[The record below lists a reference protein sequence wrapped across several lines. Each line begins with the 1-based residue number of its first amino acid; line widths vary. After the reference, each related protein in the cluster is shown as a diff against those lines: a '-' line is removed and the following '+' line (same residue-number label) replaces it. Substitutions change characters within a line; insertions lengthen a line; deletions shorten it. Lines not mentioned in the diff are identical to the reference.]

1 MARSKKSRRAG
12 HNRNAGLYGK
22 TSFAAPRSDI
32 SLLGGGPK
40 KINTTQ
46 YDPSGHMFADLRC
59 NARVEERDADG
70 SPKGKSGFVKTRQRK
85 TKMGPAGSQYY
96 VPIDTRPFCG
106 EPAVKSKL
114 DENGARQHRC
124 TKHSFSDE

>member
-1 MARSKKSRRAG
+1 MARSKKSRKAG

-40 KINTTQ
+40 KINPNDYAQ
-46 YDPSGHMFADLRC
+46 YDAPTC
-59 NARVEERDADG
+59 NAHVEGVDENG
-70 SPKGKSGFVKTRQRK
+70 KPLGKSGYLATRQRK

-106 EPAVKSKL
+106 EPAVVSKL
-114 DENGARQHRC
+114 GPDGNGLHRC
-124 TKHSFSDE
+124 GKHSFSDE